1 MTKLYVPQAQ
11 IATILQD
18 GAVEFNAD
26 SSYMSYLG
34 IQSDPG
40 KQLKNAAETISKQL
54 SYIDGK
60 DPKKI
65 NDIIQHAIPNISTD
79 KAHDISTKIIDINK
93 TYIDISQDDFN
104 EYENL
109 FHSFETNTKVKAALE
124 NYVATVLSKVR
135 EEDDGELANIEE
147 QLRTIEQALAA
158 KAAPELSNVLY
169 YGMPLAQS
177 GPTLGLI
184 GAAMAGAAVFLGP
197 VAVLMYAL
205 VYTYN
210 NIHRDSYD
218 TKTNKFLIAFS
229 LLALGLTGAG
239 IAFFVGASLPFG
251 GILIIPLAVIMNFSL
266 FIYSSRLEYYQDKE
280 ATSLLTAKLGS
291 LQSALNDLHQA
302 EQPNNKKIALVE
314 KSIKVLLCE
323 YTNLVSTIK
332 APWTKKRHTNN
343 ISKFKLDNIVNKIS
357 NNGFNRDITNK
368 VISPQESDHGSRSN
382 VDKLLNYNLE
392 VVNKKNE
399 VYFNNL
405 CKNLFIINLINM
417 PDSDEK
423 KLIRNKIENTSF
435 ENKTFDHITTEINF
449 DKEKVNII
457 KEKAKEIKSAIE
469 KDPVLNSIQN
479 ARNHINCYASRD
491 IVYYIFNVVLI
502 TIAIT
507 AALTPILAIGNIL
520 ITPVMIGIAAAIAA
534 FTLITVLQWA
544 LNKAHISDAHSNLSN
559 VQLNSFSKAFG
570 NGVVMVASFITN
582 ILFVWPTKAVMSILN
597 FSQKSLS
604 SLGSITMEGIK
615 NITSSDLSSKDNKYK
630 EIETTENTDTNKQE
644 ENQHKP

>member
-1 MTKLYVPQAQ
+1 
-11 IATILQD
+11 
-18 GAVEFNAD
+18 
-26 SSYMSYLG
+26 
-34 IQSDPG
+34 
-40 KQLKNAAETISKQL
+40 
-54 SYIDGK
+54 
-60 DPKKI
+60 
-65 NDIIQHAIPNISTD
+65 
-79 KAHDISTKIIDINK
+79 
-93 TYIDISQDDFN
+93 
-104 EYENL
+104 
-109 FHSFETNTKVKAALE
+109 
-124 NYVATVLSKVR
+124 
-135 EEDDGELANIEE
+135 
-147 QLRTIEQALAA
+147 
-158 KAAPELSNVLY
+158 
-169 YGMPLAQS
+169 
-177 GPTLGLI
+177 
-184 GAAMAGAAVFLGP
+184 
-197 VAVLMYAL
+197 
-205 VYTYN
+205 
-210 NIHRDSYD
+210 
-218 TKTNKFLIAFS
+218 
-229 LLALGLTGAG
+229 
-239 IAFFVGASLPFG
+239 
-251 GILIIPLAVIMNFSL
+251 
-266 FIYSSRLEYYQDKE
+266 
-280 ATSLLTAKLGS
+280 
-291 LQSALNDLHQA
+291 
-302 EQPNNKKIALVE
+302 
-314 KSIKVLLCE
+314 
-323 YTNLVSTIK
+323 
-332 APWTKKRHTNN
+332 
-343 ISKFKLDNIVNKIS
+343 
-357 NNGFNRDITNK
+357 
-368 VISPQESDHGSRSN
+368 
-382 VDKLLNYNLE
+382 
-392 VVNKKNE
+392 
-399 VYFNNL
+399 
-405 CKNLFIINLINM
+405 M

-570 NGVVMVASFITN
+570 NGVVMVASFIAN